1 MKKNS
6 IPRSRTLFLAAVL
19 LFAAAVLLGYQYLFP
34 APQGQTAHISVDGKE
49 IAALSLKKDQEFT
62 VNIPGGGMN
71 HLVIE
76 HGQIWCDDADCPD
89 KLCVRQGKKQLSTDT
104 IIRKPHKMAV
114 TITGED

>member
-76 HGQIWCDDADCPD
+76 HGQIWCDDASARAKNSCPPI
-89 KLCVRQGKKQLSTDT
+89 LSSASPT
-104 IIRKPHKMAV
+104 KWL
-114 TITGED
+114 